1 MDVKGK
7 KVEISSEYTDT
18 IEGIR
23 NMKEREKIDYISI
36 FKFYEVQD
44 DEQKH
49 DLRKKIKKMLKE
61 EYGTEFWGYLNE
73 SQRQKFI
80 YFDIK
85 ETVIDFLS
93 PNAQQGFREK
103 IEKKIKEKFGENI
116 VFLARVD
123 KFNKDRDNFYK
134 KYGEKDFTERQL
146 RYAYDNH
153 FKEDFMECDLPIPV
167 PSKAEWKK
175 NPLRIYDYYKD
186 FLSASSKDNLKES
199 KLSMEILDHVILRV
213 IMKYLEDKYQ
223 FIIHDS
229 EIEEYIKSCH
239 EDENQR
245 SDQTDTEHKDRY
257 KNDYSNQVNVNH
269 IILQIILKY
278 LENEHQLKINIP
290 LITECL
296 TFVEKYK
303 NIIDIDEF
311 DRISIDG
318 WEIGNNLEIKWF
330 NYCKML
336 LELTPFYEVE
346 KK

>member
-103 IEKKIKEKFGENI
+103 IEKK
-116 VFLARVD
+116 
-123 KFNKDRDNFYK
+123 
-134 KYGEKDFTERQL
+134 
-146 RYAYDNH
+146 
-153 FKEDFMECDLPIPV
+153 
-167 PSKAEWKK
+167 
-175 NPLRIYDYYKD
+175 
-186 FLSASSKDNLKES
+186 
-199 KLSMEILDHVILRV
+199 
-213 IMKYLEDKYQ
+213 
-223 FIIHDS
+223 
-229 EIEEYIKSCH
+229 
-239 EDENQR
+239 NQR
-245 SDQTDTEHKDRY
+245 
-257 KNDYSNQVNVNH
+257 
-269 IILQIILKY
+269 
-278 LENEHQLKINIP
+278 KI
-290 LITECL
+290 
-296 TFVEKYK
+296 
-303 NIIDIDEF
+303 
-311 DRISIDG
+311 R
-318 WEIGNNLEIKWF
+318 
-330 NYCKML
+330 
-336 LELTPFYEVE
+336 
-346 KK
+346 